1 MAQPLR
7 THTTEEAILFGGKE
21 FSLKKL
27 QAIIIFIEIMPPMP
41 SSLKAEL
48 KIKAGKMN
56 FSEI

>member
-1 MAQPLR
+1 M
-7 THTTEEAILFGGKE
+7 GKE

-41 SSLKAEL
+41 SAMKAEL
-48 KIKAGKMN
+48 KIKAGEMN